1 MKTNALITILA
12 LAATTTTP
20 ALSETPA
27 ENASRLLGET
37 LAADHG
43 PGMMAAAVSGECLLW
58 SDAAGH
64 ADLEQMIPL
73 TPTTRMRI
81 GSVSKTLTAALAAR
95 LIQDGRMDPDADIR
109 HYVPSFP
116 EKTGPITARQ
126 LAAHTSGL
134 RHYDFG
140 NYAEANNV
148 RYYEDLGDALA
159 VFADDALLAPPGAA
173 FEYSSFGYNLLG
185 VAAAA
190 AAGMPYGEALAARV
204 TQPLGLDDT
213 LIDHPLT
220 LIERRTRFYTMV
232 GGGGVINTIWRDS
245 SDYYPSGGLLSTATD
260 LARFARAILGGDFL
274 DEERRRLVETPATT
288 NDGAALAY
296 SFGWQVHIVDGTR
309 RFDHGGETNGAY
321 AQVSYF
327 PDRDLAVAGITN
339 YNFWGEG
346 LGEPAFF
353 GFVNDALPA
362 ALAGAGCP

>member
-1 MKTNALITILA
+1 MKTTALITILS
-12 LAATTTTP
+12 LAATTVTP
-20 ALSETPA
+20 ALAETPGD
-27 ENASRLLGET
+27 EASRLMREA

-64 ADLEQMIPL
+64 ADLEQSIPL

-95 LIQDGRMDPDADIR
+95 LIQAGRMDPDADIR
-109 HYVPSFP
+109 RYVPSFP
-116 EKTGPITARQ
+116 EKTGSMTARQ
-126 LAAHTSGL
+126 LAAHASGL
-134 RHYDFG
+134 RHYDFS

-159 VFADDALLAPPGAA
+159 VFANDPLLAEPGAA

-190 AAGMPYGEALAARV
+190 AAGSTYGEALAVQV
-204 TQPLGLDDT
+204 TGPLDLEDT

-220 LIERRTRFYTMV
+220 LIERRTRFYTV
-232 GGGGVINTIWRDS
+232 VAGGGVINTIWRDS
-245 SDYYPSGGLLSTATD
+245 SDYYPSGGLLSTAAD
-260 LARFARAILGGDFL
+260 LARFARAVFHGDFL
-274 DEERRRLVETPATT
+274 DDERRRLVETPARTS
-288 NDGAALAY
+288 DGEVLAY
-296 SFGWQVHIVDGTR
+296 GFGWQVQTVDGER
-309 RFDHGGETNGAY
+309 RFGHGGETNGAY
-321 AQVSYF
+321 ARVSYY
-327 PDRDLAVAGITN
+327 PERDLAVAGITN

-353 GFVNDALPA
+353 GFVADELPA
-362 ALAGAGCP
+362 ALAGAACP